1 MPDDEHETRAMD
13 RAPRVIEVVPYDP
26 RWPEAFA
33 LEAPRLRDA
42 IGENVVAAHHI
53 GSTAVPGLCAK
64 PTIDIVVEVRDI
76 EAVDA
81 RNERM
86 EQLGYEARGEWGF
99 SGRRYFVKQQGSQRT
114 HHVHVYQTGHP
125 EIEDSCAFR
134 DYLRAHPT
142 QAREY
147 GCLKERL
154 AQQFRLDGQGY
165 RDAKAIFVERMV
177 NEARAW
183 RSGAD

>member
-1 MPDDEHETRAMD
+1 MNH
-13 RAPRVIEVVPYDP
+13 APRVIEVVPYDP

-42 IGENVVAAHHI
+42 IGDNVVAIHHV

-76 EAVDA
+76 ETADA

-99 SGRRYFVKQQGSQRT
+99 SGRRYFVKQQGSRRT

-125 EIEDSCAFR
+125 EIDDSCSFR
-134 DYLRAHPT
+134 DYLRAHPA
-142 QAREY
+142 QASEY
-147 GCLKERL
+147 GRLKQRL
-154 AQQFRLDGQGY
+154 AQQFPLDGRSY
-165 RDAKAIFVERMV
+165 TDAKAGFVERMV
-177 NEARAW
+177 KAARAW
-183 RSGAD
+183 RSGGE